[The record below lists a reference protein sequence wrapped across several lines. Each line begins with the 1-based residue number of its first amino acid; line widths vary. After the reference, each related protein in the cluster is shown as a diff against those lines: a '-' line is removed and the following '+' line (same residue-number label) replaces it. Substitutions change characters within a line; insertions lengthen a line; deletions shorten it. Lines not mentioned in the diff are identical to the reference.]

1 MRLNGTYSLPAAR
14 QQVWDALLDPGVL
27 ARTLPGCKS
36 LDTVGPDEYR
46 MNMAL
51 AISSLKGL
59 FDGKVRIEDQQPPES
74 YRLSVEGRGKMG
86 FINGGGRL
94 RLIEAGAAV
103 TEIEYEG
110 DVKVGGTI
118 ASVGQRLMDMTSKM
132 MIKRFLAALE
142 KELTNPA

>member
-1 MRLNGTYSLPAAR
+1 MKLKGTYSLPAAR

-86 FINGGGRL
+86 FIKGGGSFRL
-94 RLIEAGAAV
+94 VEADASA
-103 TEIEYEG
+103 TEVEYEG

-132 MIKRFLAALE
+132 MIKRFFAALE
-142 KELTNPA
+142 KELTSPA

>member
-1 MRLNGTYSLPAAR
+1 MKLKGTYSLPAAR
-14 QQVWDALLDPGVL
+14 QRVWDALLAPDVL

-36 LDTVGPDEYR
+36 LEAIGPDEYR

-59 FDGKVRIEDQQPPES
+59 FDGKVRMEDQQPPES

-86 FINGGGRL
+86 FIKGGGSFQ
-94 RLIEAGAAV
+94 LIEAGASV
-103 TEIEYEG
+103 TEVQYEG

-118 ASVGQRLMDMTSKM
+118 ASVGQRLLDMTSKM
-132 MIKRFLAALE
+132 MIKRFFTALE
-142 KELTNPA
+142 KELTSPT